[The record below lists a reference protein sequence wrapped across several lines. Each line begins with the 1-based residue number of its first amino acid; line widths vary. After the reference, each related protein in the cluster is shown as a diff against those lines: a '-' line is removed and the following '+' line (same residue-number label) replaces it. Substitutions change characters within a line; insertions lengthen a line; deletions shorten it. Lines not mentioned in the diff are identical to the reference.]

1 MTETTMK
8 EFYSAMGI
16 SNEVM
21 TFGEQILADLE
32 ERFRQIDETAEYN
45 QLKVLSAMQKNRV
58 SEMHPVK
65 FTLEISKLLFVS
77 CFSGGRAPQ
86 KNQLAIERYSNGV
99 IAFNFLC
106 KRLLL

>member
-1 MTETTMK
+1 MIRE
-8 EFYSAMGI
+8 ECAEGCGGAGVCGAS
-16 SNEVM
+16 
-21 TFGEQILADLE
+21 FGA
-32 ERFRQIDETAEYN
+32 
-45 QLKVLSAMQKNRV
+45 
-58 SEMHPVK
+58 SELHPVK

-86 KNQLAIERYSNGV
+86 KNQLAIERYSNGA